1 LRRLRRRR
9 RRSEE
14 ADFGL
19 SGKFAAD
26 VNSMTSFPGHELFV
40 SIVRVLFANVADEEL
55 LFVIPTLKVPAC
67 QCCEFLG
74 RRF

>member
-55 LFVIPTLKVPAC
+55 LFVIPTLEVPAC
-67 QCCEFLG
+67 
-74 RRF
+74 